1 MPGVKL
7 VIQLA
12 SNECAAEPSP
22 QAIAAYH
29 AEAARLRRYPSASAA
44 PLREAIGKRH
54 GIDPARVLSGHGSE
68 DLIGLVARSYAGHGD
83 EVVVSEY
90 GYGMFPLAARIA
102 GATVVAAKVRE
113 LAPDI
118 DALLAAVTPRT
129 RILYLA
135 NPNNP
140 TGTCLAAGEIE
151 RLQRGLSEAV
161 LLVLD
166 AAYAENVTVDDYE
179 PGLRLAGTT
188 PNTVMLRT
196 FSKAYGLAGLRV
208 GWLYGPSEIVDV
220 LDRLRPP
227 TNIAGPAQAAAAAA
241 IGDTAHLAAIVAAN
255 AATRARFAQSAAQ
268 FGLVPLPS
276 EGNFVLLRFP
286 VEERRNAAAAYGFLR
301 SRGILGRR
309 MGPYGLPDYLRFT
322 MGSDAEI
329 SAVLEAL
336 TDFLG

>member
-1 MPGVKL
+1 VKR

-22 QAIAAYH
+22 QALAAYR
-29 AEAARLRRYPSASAA
+29 AEAARLRRYPNASAA
-44 PLREAIGKRH
+44 PLRDAIGTCH

-68 DLIGLVARSYAGHGD
+68 DLIGLVARSYAGPGD

-90 GYGMFPLAARIA
+90 GYAMFPLAARIA
-102 GATVVAAKVRE
+102 GAAVVTAKARE

-129 RILYLA
+129 RIIYLA

-140 TGTCLAAGEIE
+140 TGAYLAAGEVE
-151 RLQRGLSEAV
+151 RLQRGLPEAV

-166 AAYAENVTVDDYE
+166 AAYAEYVVGGDYE

-208 GWLYGPSEIVDV
+208 GWLYGPRNIVGL

-227 TNIAGPAQAAAAAA
+227 TNIAAPAQEAATAA
-241 IGDTAHLAAIVAAN
+241 IGDPAHLAAIVAAN
-255 AATRARFAQSAAQ
+255 TATRARFASSAAQ
-268 FGLVPLPS
+268 LGLLPLPS
-276 EGNFVLLRFP
+276 QGNFVLVRFQA
-286 VEERRNAAAAYGFLR
+286 EEGRNAAAAYGFLR
-301 SRGILGRR
+301 SRGILSRR
-309 MGPYGLPDYLRFT
+309 MEPYGLPEYLRFT
-322 MGSDAEI
+322 MGTDAEI